1 MLLLQNLAIGKYY
14 QTNSSIHHLDPRAK
28 LLSFISLTISIS
40 VVDNMWGVLIVS
52 SLMAIVIFLS
62 RLPIRLLLRYVRPM
76 LWLFLSIILLS
87 VFFTDANTESLF
99 SIGPIKAMWKG
110 LYNGLIMSY
119 RFLLI
124 FLGGAVLTLSTMPL
138 HLSGGISEILRPLKK
153 IGVPVDQ
160 IPIMMMVTLH
170 FIPSLFME
178 GEKLIMAQKSRGFHL
193 ESYKILKNLRLAPA
207 LLIPLLRNA
216 FRMADDLAMS
226 LESRCYSGGDRTYL
240 NELKFTKTDF
250 IIIFFAIAMI
260 PLIIVISL

>member
-1 MLLLQNLAIGKYY
+1 
-14 QTNSSIHHLDPRAK
+14 
-28 LLSFISLTISIS
+28 
-40 VVDNMWGVLIVS
+40 
-52 SLMAIVIFLS
+52 
-62 RLPIRLLLRYVRPM
+62 
-76 LWLFLSIILLS
+76 
-87 VFFTDANTESLF
+87 
-99 SIGPIKAMWKG
+99 
-110 LYNGLIMSY
+110 
-119 RFLLI
+119 
-124 FLGGAVLTLSTMPL
+124 MPL